1 MWSIE
6 HRKSS
11 FKHKY
16 IYIYQSY
23 CFLYLIQFKIEL
35 TWCVLI
41 GVDWAMKQTMA
52 NRMATISW
60 LVDMIHI
67 DWNELMLAMVEKNER
82 GLWWKKT
89 KRVEWSNDLNSIH
102 HKYSVDW
109 SYINAQCK
117 TQFTGKKNVLI
128 VVYKIRSNYNL
139 LASHWWMLS
148 INEWWLSNIYLF
160 IFSWFG
166 SFKSIETD
174 GW

>member
-1 MWSIE
+1 M
-6 HRKSS
+6 
-11 FKHKY
+11 
-16 IYIYQSY
+16 
-23 CFLYLIQFKIEL
+23 IQFKIEL

-82 GLWWKKT
+82 GLWWKKQ

-117 TQFTGKKNVLI
+117 TQFTEKNKCFDCGI
-128 VVYKIRSNYNL
+128 
-139 LASHWWMLS
+139 
-148 INEWWLSNIYLF
+148 
-160 IFSWFG
+160 
-166 SFKSIETD
+166 
-174 GW
+174 